1 MEFKDYYKILE
12 VDKKANA
19 EQIKKSFRKLA
30 QKYHPDKNPN
40 DKTAESKFKDIN
52 EAYEVLGDPEKRKK
66 YDNLGSSYNNFR
78 QTGGRSAD
86 FNWQDWFDKSQ
97 QFRTGGSPGGFG
109 ASSSQG
115 RRSSINDFF
124 SNNDS
129 SSDFFEKIF
138 GFASG
143 KKRATKQ
150 SQTGEDITAK
160 VELTIEE
167 AYKGCV
173 KPFLVNGKKIE
184 VKLKPGIDN
193 EQILKITGKGKP
205 GTNGGANGNLI
216 INVSIKPHKR
226 LERKGNDLY
235 TTIDVDLYKAILG
248 GIAKI
253 TTFAGTISLNIPPE
267 SQQGKTLFLKGL
279 GMPLYTDATKKGD
292 LYITL
297 NVQVP
302 QNLSA
307 REKELFT
314 ELQALRQ
321 NS

>member
-12 VDKKANA
+12 VDKKATA
-19 EQIKKSFRKLA
+19 DQIKKSFRKLA

-52 EAYEVLGDPEKRKK
+52 EAYEVLGDTEKRKK
-66 YDNLGSSYNNFR
+66 YDNLGSSYNSFR
-78 QTGGRSAD
+78 QTGGNSAD

-97 QFRTGGSPGGFG
+97 QFRTGASPGGFG
-109 ASSSQG
+109 SSAG

-138 GFASG
+138 GFAG
-143 KKRATKQ
+143 KKRTKTQ
-150 SQTGEDITAK
+150 KGEDITAK

-167 AYKGCV
+167 AYNGCV
-173 KPFLVNGKKIE
+173 KPFLINGKKIE
-184 VKLKPGIDN
+184 VKFKPGIDN
-193 EQILKITGKGKP
+193 EQVLKVTGKGKP
-205 GTNGGANGNLI
+205 GLNGGANGNLL

-226 LERKGNDLY
+226 VERKGNDLY
-235 TTIDVDLYKAILG
+235 ISIDVDLYKAVLG
-248 GIAKI
+248 GNAKI
-253 TTFAGTISLNIPPE
+253 TTFAGTISLNIPAE

-279 GMPLYTDATKKGD
+279 GMPYYSDATKKGD

-302 QNLSA
+302 QNLSD
-307 REKELFT
+307 REKELFA
-314 ELQALRQ
+314 ELQSIRQ
-321 NS
+321 NV